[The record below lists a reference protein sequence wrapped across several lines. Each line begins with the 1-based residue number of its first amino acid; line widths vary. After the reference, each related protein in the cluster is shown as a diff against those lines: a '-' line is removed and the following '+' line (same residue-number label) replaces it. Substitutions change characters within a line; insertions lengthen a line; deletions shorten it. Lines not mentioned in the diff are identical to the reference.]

1 MTDATQDENRPHVT
15 WFTPPVPTFKIG
27 DIVLYEGRLYVF
39 EGYIGKTGRMAQ
51 IARKQRDGDDYPV
64 RRVYVTSL
72 TDANEVEVT
81 AP

>member
-1 MTDATQDENRPHVT
+1 MTNPTQDPKRPHVT
-15 WFTPPVPTFKIG
+15 WFTSPTPTFKIG
-27 DIVLYEGRLYVF
+27 DTVLFEGWLWTF

-72 TDANEVEVT
+72 TDANEVT
-81 AP
+81 AK